1 MRSRSARNTPKLYH
15 HAIKA
20 DLMDSSSISL
30 SGTDELRTSLGLW
43 PCAIPELIP
52 PYKIP
57 KEFITVEVSCY
68 NISCTPGITGQIIPF
83 WHATRLEVTAFQCSH
98 LWKKCWQII
107 DDGHW
112 TPANGRLMTNDRCPL
127 SDYSISSAEFITGEL
142 ERWIYRIVLNKGS
155 CLNKCAPSWHKNIWK
170 WVKNGQKWLKKNLL
184 FLWAHCTHPGV
195 CLCAESIYST
205 LDGIWRCFTTHL
217 KDGAVRHG
225 VQQWPECGIAASTV
239 VII

>member
-98 LWKKCWQII
+98 LWKKCWQIV

-112 TPANGRLMTNDRCPL
+112 TPTDDKWQMPAKWLFHKLCWIHHRRTWKMNLP
-127 SDYSISSAEFITGEL
+127 YSAE
-142 ERWIYRIVLNKGS
+142 
-155 CLNKCAPSWHKNIWK
+155 
-170 WVKNGQKWLKKNLL
+170 
-184 FLWAHCTHPGV
+184 
-195 CLCAESIYST
+195 
-205 LDGIWRCFTTHL
+205 
-217 KDGAVRHG
+217 
-225 VQQWPECGIAASTV
+225 
-239 VII
+239 